1 MQLVERHII
10 QENNAMYKEIHS
22 ECFLSKNLYNRANY
36 LIRKAFIVSSQL
48 KEEGQAKNAIW
59 IRYRAIQKMLQD
71 NKDPDYLALP
81 AKVSQHVLKL
91 LDKNWASFFASI
103 RDWKQNP
110 SKYTGKPNLPKYKH
124 KTNGRNVLTYT
135 IQAISKKELKKGY
148 VLLSGTKIKIHTLQ
162 NIADIKQVRVI
173 PRNKQYIIEVI
184 YNKQIEKHE
193 NIDTKK
199 IAGGDI
205 GLDNLITVTSN
216 QKVVPLLINGR
227 PLKSINQ
234 YYNKKK
240 AKLQSYVGD
249 KGISNRL
256 IKLTNKRNNK
266 INDALHKSSRF
277 VVNHLIKNGIG
288 IFVIGKNKSWKDEIN
303 IGSKNNQAFV
313 CIPHARFIEMLIY
326 KCELVGITIII
337 REESYTSK
345 CSFVDFEDVGKHEKY
360 SGKRVKRGLFVS
372 KDGIKINA
380 DCNGSGNII
389 RKEFPNAF
397 DGYGIEGVVVH
408 PVRVHPYKLCA

>member
-199 IAGGDI
+199 IAGGDEEDGEHAGEDQRPSLRAGGRSGAARQHRPRMAQQRDGHQRGHQQYAGQCQQRRAIAKGAI
-205 GLDNLITVTSN
+205 GPAE
-216 QKVVPLLINGR
+216 QRRGHHR
-227 PLKSINQ
+227 PGWIQ
-234 YYNKKK
+234 PDDI
-240 AKLQSYVGD
+240 AV
-249 KGISNRL
+249 
-256 IKLTNKRNNK
+256 
-266 INDALHKSSRF
+266 H
-277 VVNHLIKNGIG
+277 
-288 IFVIGKNKSWKDEIN
+288 
-303 IGSKNNQAFV
+303 QAFSGGDQHV
-313 CIPHARFIEMLIY
+313 HALLRHDIGTAATEAEEHTIANQQLDQPIGGGGQQNAADRGRAAQRDQPLRRQPSKQQRCRQHPSREPHRRQSE
-326 KCELVGITIII
+326 
-337 REESYTSK
+337 RQ
-345 CSFVDFEDVGKHEKY
+345 
-360 SGKRVKRGLFVS
+360 RQR
-372 KDGIKINA
+372 
-380 DCNGSGNII
+380 
-389 RKEFPNAF
+389 
-397 DGYGIEGVVVH
+397 
-408 PVRVHPYKLCA
+408 